1 MRVWMMVHLVCV
13 PGRRGL
19 NPAMQVGPEE
29 TGGAGCVQMGEELAL
44 GAGHTV
50 QYAGLVP
57 ETRPETCMII
67 LTNVTTNF

>member
-1 MRVWMMVHLVCV
+1 
-13 PGRRGL
+13 
-19 NPAMQVGPEE
+19 MQVGPEE